1 MGQMSQCLL
10 VPACHPISSS
20 FLLWVG
26 AREDGAADCLWG
38 LSFLLPKCPEN
49 VEKNGHISQN
59 EYLRNIQDSQGQGK
73 GCTCSVGGSVVWI
86 KEALQIL
93 TCICS
98 ALF

>member
-20 FLLWVG
+20 FLWWVG
-26 AREDGAADCLWG
+26 AREDGAAGSQWG
-38 LSFLLPKCPEN
+38 LSVLLPKCPEN

-73 GCTCSVGGSVVWI
+73 GCTFSVGGSVVWL